1 MPILTEQESYLEL
14 LQKEY
19 QKEKKGKESLLEMID
34 SVELSESV
42 YNSNAI
48 ENSTLTLSDTE
59 KILLDMKTSKNLH
72 IREVYEARNLS
83 KVIEYVRTKAKYEE
97 LTLELTLMI
106 HQMLLTGIND
116 DFAGRLRKPW
126 EYVRV
131 GSHIA
136 PPPEQVEK
144 LLDTIF
150 INYSINQSLHPLE
163 KISAFH
169 LGFENIHPFCDG
181 NGRIGRVLINFQ
193 LLSLGLPMV
202 IIRFRD
208 RPTYYESFRE
218 YDERKN
224 TKTFDNLL
232 YLSLTESLHK
242 RLAYLGWKKIITLA
256 DYARSIG
263 ESGSAIA
270 NKAKRQ
276 TIRAFR
282 EKWVWKI
289 GV

>member
-1 MPILTEQESYLEL
+1 MSLFTEQRTYIETLR
-14 LQKEY
+14 KEY
-19 QKEKKGKESLLEMID
+19 QKEKKWKDSLLEMID
-34 SVELSESV
+34 IVELSESV

-48 ENSTLTLSDTE
+48 ENSTLSLSDTE
-59 KILLDMKTSKNLH
+59 KILLDMKTAKNLH

-83 KVIEYVRTKAKYEE
+83 KVIEYMRIKAKYDE
-97 LTLELTLMI
+97 LSLDLILFI
-106 HQMLLTGIND
+106 HEMLLTGIND
-116 DFAGRLRKPW
+116 EFAGRLRKPW
-126 EYVRV
+126 EYVRI

-136 PPPEQVEK
+136 PPPEEVER
-144 LLDTIF
+144 LLEEALVHSLAIDTI
-150 INYSINQSLHPLE
+150 HPVE
-163 KISAFH
+163 QISQFH
-169 LGFENIHPFCDG
+169 LTFEHIHPFCDG
-181 NGRIGRVLINFQ
+181 NGRIGRVLLNFQ

-218 YDERKN
+218 YDERRN

-242 RLAYLGWKKIITLA
+242 RLAYLTGKKIIPLSE
-256 DYARSIG
+256 YARSIW
-263 ESGSAIA
+263 ESGSSLA

-282 EKWVWKI
+282 EKWVWK
-289 GV
+289 VRV

>member
-1 MPILTEQESYLEL
+1 MPILTEQQSYLEV
-14 LQKEY
+14 LQREY
-19 QKEKKGKESLLEMID
+19 QKAKKWKESLLEMID
-34 SVELSESV
+34 GVELSESV

-48 ENSTLTLSDTE
+48 ENSTLTLSETE
-59 KILLDMKTSKNLH
+59 KILLDMKTAKNLH

-97 LTLELTLMI
+97 LSLELILLI

-116 DFAGRLRKPW
+116 EFAGRLRRSG

-144 LLDTIF
+144 LIETLLSE
-150 INYSINQSLHPLE
+150 YSIEHSLHPLE
-163 KISAFH
+163 KVSQFH
-169 LGFENIHPFCDG
+169 LAFEHIHPFCDG

-193 LLSLGLPMV
+193 LLTLGLPMV

-208 RPTYYESFRE
+208 RPIYYSAFRE
-218 YDERKN
+218 YDERKH
-224 TKTFDNLL
+224 TKTFDTLL

-242 RLAYLGWKKIITLA
+242 RLAYLEGKQIITLA

-263 ESGSAIA
+263 ESGSSVA

-282 EKWVWKI
+282 EKGVWKM